1 MLSFSQDLLVMSYWS
16 ECSNIREVTVR
27 ALIKAEVC
35 IHQTWEFIRTVIF
48 FQGFFTLPQPKLG
61 LTLCSQ
67 NTCSSVQ
74 RNPYFRSRQMSS
86 RMQREFWDY
95 EDKSLLFCRLNRG
108 RVPALL
114 EIKGHCEHSLT
125 CCVTPWQAPRLLWLA
140 RCFWGERMV
149 LTNWRINMLSFPS
162 KGNQPTMIQS
172 LFVDVFKLL
181 VHVRWI

>member
-1 MLSFSQDLLVMSYWS
+1 MSYWS
-16 ECSNIREVTVR
+16 EFLKIRDVTVW

-35 IHQTWEFIRTVIF
+35 IHQTWEFTSTVF
-48 FQGFFTLPQPKLG
+48 SFQGFFTLPQPKLG

-67 NTCSSVQ
+67 NTRSSVQ
-74 RNPYFRSRQMSS
+74 CNPYFRSRQMSS
-86 RMQREFWDY
+86 RMRREFRDY

-125 CCVTPWQAPRLLWLA
+125 CCITPWQAPRLLWLA
-140 RCFWGERMV
+140 QCFFLGERMV
-149 LTNWRINMLSFPS
+149 LTNCRINMLSFPS
-162 KGNQPTMIQS
+162 KGNQPAMIQS